1 MRHSSYLYAGLI
13 SLVTSSFV
21 YAEDL
26 QTDQSANTEASA
38 DLSTSPT
45 ELEATTPESTS
56 ETAEYKKALAA
67 WKEKLN
73 VNASAAQADEQKDP
87 FQSWNRK
94 VFKFNDA
101 IDRATVR
108 PLAVQYTE
116 KVPQDVRDSYT
127 QFRSNLSEPWNAVN
141 QLIQGRPLRA
151 AKSLGRFTV
160 NTLTTLGLADPAR
173 RLGLENE
180 GERFGMTLGY
190 YGIPSGPYLVLPVFG
205 PSTIRDGIG
214 LAVDSQA
221 RPQKYLLEDQEG
233 LYWFDQVWRGV
244 DARSQLLEIEGV
256 LSGDKYAQIRDIYL
270 QRTSYAIAEKKGL
283 ESESLFTDID
293 DEFEDEF
300 DEFNED
306 QTESTEP
313 AF

>member
-94 VFKFNDA
+94 VFKFNDV
-101 IDRATVR
+101 IDRTAVR

-116 KVPQDVRDSYT
+116 KVPQDVRGSYT

-173 RLGLENE
+173 RLGLESE